1 MGSLLELEIFVVEMV
16 LENICLKLLFCRQWK
31 MRPQEAK
38 LHTQCHTDGQRGR
51 IGIHFFWLSGWDLVD
66 WSEGAKL

>member
-16 LENICLKLLFCRQWK
+16 LENYCLKLLYFVDNEK

-38 LHTQCHTDGQRGR
+38 LHAQCHTDGQRGR
-51 IGIHFFWLSGWDLVD
+51 IGIHFLLDFQVEIW
-66 WSEGAKL
+66 